1 MQPLGTSQAAN
12 APAKQQPP
20 LAAAGGAPAFAIQK
34 KGLLARTNMMAAN
47 PRGMVSPTDNLMSP
61 VTAKLTSAKQRHFMK
76 GKPTSLFSSM
86 IATNSPSKTDID
98 ENSKRSTGAEH
109 NPLA

>member
-1 MQPLGTSQAAN
+1 MQPLETSNAAN
-12 APAKQQPP
+12 STAQQQP
-20 LAAAGGAPAFAIQK
+20 AAPAFAIQK

-47 PRGMVSPTDNLMSP
+47 PRG
-61 VTAKLTSAKQRHFMK
+61 

-86 IATNSPSKTDID
+86 IATNSPSKTDVD
-98 ENSKRSTGAEH
+98 ENSKRSNADH